1 MDKKNED
8 NVIGKLVIEAKA
20 KLTDEG
26 SKKNEDFY
34 DKLAKDIKNY
44 GANFGILVTELNPDE
59 SIFINFAEIIIIFL
73 L

>member
-34 DKLAKDIKNY
+34 DKLLKILKIMER
-44 GANFGILVTELNPDE
+44 ILVY
-59 SIFINFAEIIIIFL
+59 
-73 L
+73 